1 MATAPDIARAPA
13 DRKFTFASLARTAAW
28 GIGAAIA
35 LFVAVLAGL
44 SDTGSRRIAAVV
56 SPGGETLVAKS
67 ATLEVPPPKP
77 VAVTLIRPPPETKL
91 ETNPQPVPQA
101 QIQPE
106 RNAETQRLQEQVRLL
121 VADQDRL
128 TQRIGTLERSLD
140 DVTGSIRRQE
150 LEAKREAEAAPRAA
164 ASTGP
169 VSTVSWPAIITAIST
184 SAPAPD
190 LPPDDTLADMTASIP
205 RGTPVPPS
213 RPATSEDETD
223 ESIGRTSAVPAVA
236 PLPPPV
242 QPDTKE
248 ASTNPAAPS
257 TPAKRI
263 VHGIDLGGA
272 TSVERLRAM
281 WRGLQSNEAT
291 LLQGLRPLALMSG
304 TRRGRPDVR
313 LIAGPVAS
321 AKEANKLCSA
331 LLNAGRYCEPATFAG
346 HRLTSR

>member
-1 MATAPDIARAPA
+1 MATAPDIASRAPA
-13 DRKFTFASLARTAAW
+13 DRKFNFASLARTAAW
-28 GIGAAIA
+28 GMGAAIA
-35 LFVAVLAGL
+35 LFVAALAGL

-56 SPGGETLVAKS
+56 SPSPETLAAK
-67 ATLEVPPPKP
+67 TPMLEVSPPKP
-77 VAVTLIRPPPETKL
+77 VAVTLIQPEPETKPQ
-91 ETNPQPVPQA
+91 TNPQPEPQA

-128 TQRIGTLERSLD
+128 IQRIGALERSLD

-150 LEAKREAEAAPRAA
+150 SEAKRKAEAQTA

-190 LPPDDTLADMTASIP
+190 LPPDDALADTTASIP

-321 AKEANKLCSA
+321 AKDANKLCSA
-331 LLNAGRYCEPATFAG
+331 LLNAGRYCEPAVFAG